1 MVSTSVMRTTSLLLW
16 MACGGA
22 IAGCGAPRPSTA
34 SNTGAGAAD
43 AGDAAKPIDVIA
55 LLARTGFPDP
65 SSPLAYASELAMFE
79 DQLAPLRALADRL
92 RAQVA
97 ALEAGRGAAQAAL
110 EGELEKSDRD
120 AAQIRA
126 LASEV
131 ARIDAESTL
140 MQLEARLE
148 TRRIL
153 RPDQLVKLRALRS
166 ATSL

>member
-22 IAGCGAPRPSTA
+22 IAGCGAPQPPTVR
-34 SNTGAGAAD
+34 NTGAGAD
-43 AGDAAKPIDVIA
+43 DAAKPSDVIA

-79 DQLAPLRALADRL
+79 DQLAPLRALAERL
-92 RAQVA
+92 RGRVA
-97 ALEAGRGAAQAAL
+97 ELEAGRDAAQAAL

-126 LASEV
+126 LATEV

-140 MQLEARLE
+140 IQLEARLE